1 MSFLPIGAARA
12 SKELEPRGNVESR
25 ETLGKREKKERRRQS
40 KRERKRK
47 RAIDQDHLSLNLK
60 NLNLLFHLLLFHPP
74 NPSQVSVAARTAAL
88 VVAKVAAIDL
98 PARAWPSLLPTLLGT
113 MASTAADASAPDSA
127 SSAPSTAASASLRT
141 ATLEA
146 LGYVCEEMGKRDDDV
161 LEQDAVNAV
170 LTAVVAGMRR
180 DERDAGVRLAATRAL
195 CNALEF
201 AAANFESADERAY
214 LMQVMCEGAALAPE
228 ARAREASFECLVKV
242 AASHY
247 DKLEPFM
254 RDLFAVTARAVGGE
268 TVNPDGTT
276 TTAAPSPDTTDP
288 ENNEDV
294 AKQAIEFWCTV
305 ADEEADLDD
314 DAAAGVPGAAEA
326 NRRFVAQA
334 APALVPLLL
343 AQLTK
348 QEEGQ
353 DADDGAWNLSMAA
366 GTALGLVARAAKDA
380 VVPLV
385 VPFVTANISKQRG
398 EGDASASAASSS
410 APSSSSG
417 EDNSWRFREAATF
430 AFGSILEGP
439 SPSSLADLAR
449 QGLPLLLN
457 ATRDPSSQVRHT
469 TAWAIGRVFEFVAR
483 GGDDFTSSGAA
494 AANSSGS
501 LSSLLPAA
509 ALPQAVAALLGAT
522 RDEAH
527 VADKACYA
535 IAQLAEAAAEEAEDA
550 AEASSSGVAPRPSSL
565 APHLQ
570 EIMAGLL
577 QLADRASG
585 SPDAASARAAG
596 SAYEALND
604 VVRASPSGP
613 AGAQLVSA
621 LIPVMLQ
628 KLAATLGPAAAA
640 AAAASADARARRA
653 ELQSLLC
660 GVLTVVLQRLASD
673 DVGKAAAAP
682 HADSVMEALLAVFR
696 SADDGSA
703 SEAAKEKSSASV
715 TADATAASSSSASSS
730 SGGGAVV
737 HEEALLAAGALSYV
751 VGQRFAAY
759 LPALAPVLEAGLAAT
774 RAPAVCAAAVGVL
787 GDVARAV
794 DDEALAPWG
803 DVLMAALLR
812 AVQSPETPRDV
823 KPPILSA
830 FGDVALALGL
840 RFEPYLG
847 HVLPTLAAAA
857 QLASQAAAAAAAAA
871 AASGAEG
878 NNNDEDEDAAEYA
891 AMLRSGV
898 AEAYAGVFN
907 GMATGDARGAAA
919 LAPAAPAALDFCA
932 AVLGA
937 APASSSDGS
946 ASSSSAIPPP
956 AADASARRAAIALVG
971 DVATAVPGCGPLFA
985 ARPALGAAVAAAA
998 AGAGGFSSSGGG
1010 SGTGEGSGDS
1020 ADDARAITDA
1030 GRWALQAI
1038 QKACAA

>member
-1 MSFLPIGAARA
+1 MKRKTRALQREIGTRELAKRA
-12 SKELEPRGNVESR
+12 SD
-25 ETLGKREKKERRRQS
+25 
-40 KRERKRK
+40 
-47 RAIDQDHLSLNLK
+47 RAFPSFPSLLSQPP
-60 NLNLLFHLLLFHPP
+60 LLLS
-74 NPSQVSVAARTAAL
+74 NNNKVSVAARTAAL
-88 VVAKVAAIDL
+88 VVAKVAAVDL

-113 MASTAADASAPDSA
+113 MASTAAPPADSSADSA
-127 SSAPSTAASASLRT
+127 SSASSTAASASLRT

-146 LGYVCEEMGKRDDDV
+146 LGYVCEEMGRRDDDV

-180 DERDAGVRLAATRAL
+180 EERDPGVRLAATRAL

-242 AASHY
+242 AAQHY

-268 TVNPDGTT
+268 TVGADGTT
-276 TTAAPSPDTTDP
+276 TASAEAADL
-288 ENNEDV
+288 ENTEDV

-314 DAAAGVPGAAEA
+314 DAAAGVPGAAEG

-385 VPFVTANISKQRG
+385 VPFVTANIGRTQ
-398 EGDASASAASSS
+398 AS
-410 APSSSSG
+410 PSSSSG
-417 EDNSWRFREAATF
+417 TASDDDSWRFREAATF

-439 SPSSLADLAR
+439 SPSSLAPLAR
-449 QGLPLLLN
+449 QGLPLLLG

-483 GGDDFTSSGAA
+483 GGDEFASSSAA
-494 AANSSGS
+494 EGGGGS

-550 AEASSSGVAPRPSSL
+550 AEATGSAGVVPQPSPL

-604 VVRASPSGP
+604 VVRASPTGNP

-621 LIPVMLQ
+621 LIPVTLQ

-640 AAAASADARARRA
+640 AAASSADARARRA

-660 GVLTVVLQRLASD
+660 GVLTVVLQRLAAD

-696 SADDGSA
+696 SADDGSI
-703 SEAAKEKSSASV
+703 AKEGAAAASS
-715 TADATAASSSSASSS
+715 AASSSSSSAAAA
-730 SGGGAVV
+730 GGGAVV

-830 FGDVALALGL
+830 FGDVALALGP

-857 QLASQAAAAAAAAA
+857 QLASQAASAAAAA
-871 AASGAEG
+871 AASTSGSGDGSNE
-878 NNNDEDEDAAEYA
+878 EDEDAAEYA

-937 APASSSDGS
+937 AP
-946 ASSSSAIPPP
+946 SSSSADGGSAAPPP

>member
-1 MSFLPIGAARA
+1 MSSSAAAGA
-12 SKELEPRGNVESR
+12 
-25 ETLGKREKKERRRQS
+25 
-40 KRERKRK
+40 
-47 RAIDQDHLSLNLK
+47 D
-60 NLNLLFHLLLFHPP
+60 
-74 NPSQVSVAARTAAL
+74 
-88 VVAKVAAIDL
+88 
-98 PARAWPSLLPTLLGT
+98 
-113 MASTAADASAPDSA
+113 SADSA
-127 SSAPSTAASASLRT
+127 SSASAAVSSASLRT

-146 LGYVCEEMGKRDDDV
+146 LGYVCEEMGRRDDDV

-228 ARAREASFECLVKV
+228 ARAREAAFECLVKV
-242 AASHY
+242 AAQHY

-254 RDLFAVTARAVGGE
+254 RDLFAVTARAVGNGGE
-268 TVNPDGTT
+268 TVGPDGNATV
-276 TTAAPSPDTTDP
+276 AAGADSAPADP
-288 ENNEDV
+288 ENTEDV

-385 VPFVTANISKQRG
+385 VPFVTANINRKG
-398 EGDASASAASSS
+398 GGGAEGPSAASGDDS
-410 APSSSSG
+410 
-417 EDNSWRFREAATF
+417 SWRYREAATF

-439 SPSSLADLAR
+439 SPSSLAALAR
-449 QGLPLLLN
+449 QGLPLLLA
-457 ATRDPSSQVRHT
+457 ATRDDPSSQVRHT

-483 GGDDFTSSGAA
+483 GGGDEFGSGSGGEA
-494 AANSSGS
+494 SGGS

-509 ALPQAVAALLGAT
+509 ALPQAVAALLAAT

-550 AEASSSGVAPRPSSL
+550 AAEASSSSSGAGAPASPL

-604 VVRASPSGP
+604 VVRASPVGGSP
-613 AGAQLVSA
+613 AGAQLVAA
-621 LIPVMLQ
+621 LIPVTLQ
-628 KLAATLGPAAAA
+628 KLAATLGPAAQAA
-640 AAAASADARARRA
+640 AASSADARARRA

-660 GVLTVVLQRLASD
+660 GVLTVVLQRLAAD

-696 SADDGSA
+696 SADDGGS
-703 SEAAKEKSSASV
+703 STKGDAAA
-715 TADATAASSSSASSS
+715 AAAAASSSSSSS
-730 SGGGAVV
+730 SSTNAASAGGAVV

-830 FGDVALALGL
+830 FGDVALALGP

-857 QLASQAAAAAAAAA
+857 QLASQAAAAAAAASA
-871 AASGAEG
+871 AAGSSNGEA
-878 NNNDEDEDAAEYA
+878 NNEEDEDAAEYA

-907 GMATGDARGAAA
+907 GMAATGDGR
-919 LAPAAPAALDFCA
+919 C
-932 AVLGA
+932 
-937 APASSSDGS
+937 
-946 ASSSSAIPPP
+946 
-956 AADASARRAAIALVG
+956 
-971 DVATAVPGCGPLFA
+971 
-985 ARPALGAAVAAAA
+985 AAAA
-998 AGAGGFSSSGGG
+998 
-1010 SGTGEGSGDS
+1010 
-1020 ADDARAITDA
+1020 R
-1030 GRWALQAI
+1030 RR
-1038 QKACAA
+1038 

>member
-1 MSFLPIGAARA
+1 MS
-12 SKELEPRGNVESR
+12 
-25 ETLGKREKKERRRQS
+25 
-40 KRERKRK
+40 
-47 RAIDQDHLSLNLK
+47 
-60 NLNLLFHLLLFHPP
+60 
-74 NPSQVSVAARTAAL
+74 
-88 VVAKVAAIDL
+88 
-98 PARAWPSLLPTLLGT
+98 
-113 MASTAADASAPDSA
+113 STATPAADSAADSA
-127 SSAPSTAASASLRT
+127 SSAAASSSASLRT

-146 LGYVCEEMGKRDDDV
+146 LGYVCEEMGRRDDDV
-161 LEQDAVNAV
+161 LEQDAVNSV

-228 ARAREASFECLVKV
+228 ARAREAAFECLVKV
-242 AASHY
+242 AAQHY
-247 DKLEPFM
+247 EKLEPFM
-254 RDLFAVTARAVGGE
+254 RDLFAVTARAVGNGGE
-268 TVNPDGTT
+268 TVGPDGNAV
-276 TTAAPSPDTTDP
+276 AADGATQPDP
-288 ENNEDV
+288 ENTEDV

-314 DAAAGVPGAAEA
+314 DAAAGVPGAANA
-326 NRRFVAQA
+326 NKRFVAQA

-385 VPFVTANISKQRG
+385 VPFVTANIGKQQ
-398 EGDASASAASSS
+398 SAVTAAGIG
-410 APSSSSG
+410 G
-417 EDNSWRFREAATF
+417 EDSSWRYREAATF

-439 SPSSLADLAR
+439 SPSSLAALAK
-449 QGLPLLLN
+449 QGLPLLLA

-483 GGDDFTSSGAA
+483 GGGDEYAGGSQDGSGAG
-494 AANSSGS
+494 GS

-509 ALPQAVAALLGAT
+509 ALPQAVAALLAAT

-535 IAQLAEAAAEEAEDA
+535 IAQLAEAAEEEAEDAA
-550 AEASSSGVAPRPSSL
+550 AEASSSGASPVSPL

-604 VVRASPSGP
+604 VVRASPAGSP
-613 AGAQLVSA
+613 AGAQLVAA

-628 KLAATLGPAAAA
+628 KLATTLGPAAA

-660 GVLTVVLQRLASD
+660 GVLTVVLQRLAAAD
-673 DVGKAAAAP
+673 EVGKAAAAP

-696 SADDGSA
+696 SADDGSSA
-703 SEAAKEKSSASV
+703 AAKGGDAAASA
-715 TADATAASSSSASSS
+715 AASSSSSSS
-730 SGGGAVV
+730 SATAAGGAVV

-794 DDEALAPWG
+794 NDEALAPWG

-830 FGDVALALGL
+830 FGDVALALGP

-857 QLASQAAAAAAAAA
+857 QLASQAAAAAAAASS
-871 AASGAEG
+871 SGDGDTKE
-878 NNNDEDEDAAEYA
+878 EDEDAAEYA

-937 APASSSDGS
+937 APTSTST
-946 ASSSSAIPPP
+946 SSADGGAAAAAAPP
-956 AADASARRAAIALVG
+956 AAADSSARRAAIALVG

-985 ARPALGAAVAAAA
+985 ARPGLGAAVAAAA

>member
-1 MSFLPIGAARA
+1 MRSRIEHRG
-12 SKELEPRGNVESR
+12 SK
-25 ETLGKREKKERRRQS
+25 RRQS
-40 KRERKRK
+40 RAK
-47 RAIDQDHLSLNLK
+47 RASARSKSPFSLSTSS
-60 NLNLLFHLLLFHPP
+60 LLLLLSSTPK
-74 NPSQVSVAARTAAL
+74 NKTKKVSVAARTAAL
-88 VVAKVAAIDL
+88 VVAKVAAVDL

-113 MASTAADASAPDSA
+113 MASTAAAPPADSADSA
-127 SSAPSTAASASLRT
+127 SSASSAAASASLRT

-146 LGYVCEEMGKRDDDV
+146 LGYVCEEMGRRDDDV

-180 DERDAGVRLAATRAL
+180 DERDPGVRLAATRAL
-195 CNALEF
+195 SNALEF

-228 ARAREASFECLVKV
+228 ARAREAAFECLVKV
-242 AASHY
+242 AAQHY

-268 TVNPDGTT
+268 AVGPDGTT
-276 TTAAPSPDTTDP
+276 VVAAAAAAGSSAADS
-288 ENNEDV
+288 ENTEDV

-385 VPFVTANISKQRG
+385 VPFVTANIGRQG
-398 EGDASASAASSS
+398 GGAPPGAAS
-410 APSSSSG
+410 G
-417 EDNSWRFREAATF
+417 DDESWRFREAATF

-439 SPSSLADLAR
+439 SPASLAALAR
-449 QGLPLLLN
+449 QGLPLLLS

-469 TAWAIGRVFEFVAR
+469 TAWAVGRVFEFVAR
-483 GGDDFTSSGAA
+483 GGGDDGGAA
-494 AANSSGS
+494 DPGGS
-501 LSSLLPAA
+501 LSSLLPAE
-509 ALPQAVAALLGAT
+509 ALPQAVVALLGAT

-550 AEASSSGVAPRPSSL
+550 CAEASSSSTSPPPSSPL

-604 VVRASPSGP
+604 VVRASPAGP

-660 GVLTVVLQRLASD
+660 GVLTVVLQRLAAD

-696 SADDGSA
+696 SADDGS
-703 SEAAKEKSSASV
+703 SAAPKEGAAAPSA
-715 TADATAASSSSASSS
+715 AASSSSSSS
-730 SGGGAVV
+730 SANGAVV

-794 DDEALAPWG
+794 GDEALAPWG
-803 DVLMAALLR
+803 DVLVAALLR

-830 FGDVALALGL
+830 FGDVALALGP

-857 QLASQAAAAAAAAA
+857 QLASQAAAAAAAAS
-871 AASGAEG
+871 AASSASGES
-878 NNNDEDEDAAEYA
+878 NEEDEEAAEYA

-937 APASSSDGS
+937 APPPSADGASS
-946 ASSSSAIPPP
+946 AAAPPA

-1010 SGTGEGSGDS
+1010 GTGEGSGDS

>member
-1 MSFLPIGAARA
+1 
-12 SKELEPRGNVESR
+12 
-25 ETLGKREKKERRRQS
+25 
-40 KRERKRK
+40 
-47 RAIDQDHLSLNLK
+47 
-60 NLNLLFHLLLFHPP
+60 
-74 NPSQVSVAARTAAL
+74 
-88 VVAKVAAIDL
+88 
-98 PARAWPSLLPTLLGT
+98 
-113 MASTAADASAPDSA
+113 MASTAAAPPAADSADSA
-127 SSAPSTAASASLRT
+127 SSASTAAAASASLRT

-180 DERDAGVRLAATRAL
+180 EERDAGVRLAATRAL

-228 ARAREASFECLVKV
+228 ARAREAAFECLVKV
-242 AASHY
+242 AAQHY

-268 TVNPDGTT
+268 TVGTDGTA
-276 TTAAPSPDTTDP
+276 TAASAAATAAGAPDP
-288 ENNEDV
+288 ENSEDV

-314 DAAAGVPGAAEA
+314 DDAAGVPGVAEA

-366 GTALGLVARAAKDA
+366 GTALGLVARASKDA

-385 VPFVTANISKQRG
+385 VPFVTANINRQR
-398 EGDASASAASSS
+398 DASASASASSS
-410 APSSSSG
+410 T
-417 EDNSWRFREAATF
+417 EDSSWRFREAATF

-449 QGLPLLLN
+449 QGLPLLLS

-483 GGDDFTSSGAA
+483 GGDDFAPSGAA
-494 AANSSGS
+494 AAAGS

-550 AEASSSGVAPRPSSL
+550 AEASPSGAAAAPPLSPL

-570 EIMAGLL
+570 EIMRGLL

-640 AAAASADARARRA
+640 AAAAAADARARRA

-660 GVLTVVLQRLASD
+660 GVLTVVLQRLAAD

-696 SADDGSA
+696 SADDGSD
-703 SEAAKEKSSASV
+703 AAKAAAAAAGPAPSPSAAGAAGAPAPSSAPG
-715 TADATAASSSSASSS
+715 
-730 SGGGAVV
+730 GGGAVV

-857 QLASQAAAAAAAAA
+857 QLASQAAAAAAST
-871 AASGAEG
+871 SGD
-878 NNNDEDEDAAEYA
+878 NNDEDEDAAEYA

-937 APASSSDGS
+937 APSPSSSSADGS
-946 ASSSSAIPPP
+946 ASAPPP
-956 AADASARRAAIALVG
+956 PVADASARRAAIALVG

-985 ARPALGAAVAAAA
+985 ARPALSAAVAAAA

-1038 QKACAA
+1038 QKACAV